1 MIPDCQLGIC
11 QDMFPFG
18 ANSATKFR
26 SVSRDRRTD
35 EERISAIEAV
45 VRSAL
50 AAAEREK
57 SVLSDRLQEA
67 CLRATFL
74 AGTGTYEDQ
83 SRQPE
88 RTAELAGSEAQ
99 MRRAEDRLAELDT
112 HISRLK
118 QIESLLADGQS
129 GN

>member
-1 MIPDCQLGIC
+1 
-11 QDMFPFG
+11 MFPFG
-18 ANSATKFR
+18 ANSTTKFR

-45 VRSAL
+45 VRSSL

-57 SVLSDRLQEA
+57 TVLSERFQEA

-88 RTAELAGSEAQ
+88 RTAALSGSEAQ

-118 QIESLLADGQS
+118 QIESLLADSQPAV
-129 GN
+129 